1 VHKVLLFTG
10 KGGTGK
16 TVIAAAT
23 ALQSARLGYK
33 TVVVSTDPAHSLA
46 DSLDLDLG
54 PEPREILLD
63 LWAQESDVLYN
74 MKRQWNRVQRW
85 LTAIFMEHG
94 LNRMEAEEVA
104 VLPGFD
110 ELGSLIWVSELYK
123 SAQYEVIVVDCAP
136 TAETLRLLSVPE
148 VGQWWVNKFL
158 QPLSKAERLPSVLR
172 YGADAVFDMPLPEK
186 EVVRD
191 FYDLFGEIKEI
202 SSLVTNPEV
211 TSLRLVL
218 NPEKMVIKETQRAYT
233 YFNFYGYSVDS
244 VICNKLIPQE
254 AEGSYCEELR
264 RTQQKYLKLIEE
276 GFCPLPILKL
286 PMLKSE
292 VVGVAAL
299 QEIAALLYGQ
309 TNPSEALITERTFVI
324 EQDKESTDYL
334 LKLKVPFISKTNV
347 PPLIRVGEELVIQ
360 VSNWKR
366 NILLPKEL
374 QEREISGA
382 KLTDDQWLVIR
393 FKREGDLSPNASRV
407 LGKR

>member
-1 VHKVLLFTG
+1 MHKVLFFTG

-16 TVIAAAT
+16 TVIATAT
-23 ALQSARLGYK
+23 ALQSARSGLK

-46 DSLDLDLG
+46 DSLDMDLG
-54 PEPREILLD
+54 PEPREILTN
-63 LWAQESDVLYN
+63 LWAQESDVLHN
-74 MKRQWNRVQRW
+74 MKRHWGRVQRW
-85 LTAIFMEHG
+85 LAAIFMEHG

-104 VLPGFD
+104 VLPGFE
-110 ELGSLIWVSELYK
+110 ELGSLLWVSELYK
-123 SAQYEVIVVDCAP
+123 SGQYEVIVVDCSP

-158 QPLSKAERLPSVLR
+158 QPLSKTQRLPSMLR

-211 TSLRLVL
+211 TGLRLVL

-254 AEGSYCEELR
+254 AEGSYCEEMR
-264 RTQQKYLKLIEE
+264 QTQGKYLKLIEE
-276 GFCPLPILKL
+276 DFWPLPILKV

-292 VVGVAAL
+292 VVGIAAL
-299 QEIAALLYGQ
+299 EEIAALLYGQ
-309 TNPSEALITERTFVI
+309 TNPCETLITERTFEI
-324 EQDKESTDYL
+324 EQDKQSTDYL
-334 LKLKVPFISKTNV
+334 LKLKVPFISKTSI

-382 KLTDDQWLVIR
+382 KLTDDQWLVVR
-393 FKREGDLSPNASRV
+393 FKREGYLSPNASRV